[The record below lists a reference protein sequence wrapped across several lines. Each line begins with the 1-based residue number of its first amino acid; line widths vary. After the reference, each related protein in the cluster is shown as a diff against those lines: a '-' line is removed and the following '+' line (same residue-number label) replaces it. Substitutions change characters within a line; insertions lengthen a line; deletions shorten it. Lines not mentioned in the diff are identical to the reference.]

1 MAERARPYMN
11 PYVAGTILGIVLF
24 LAFFITGTGL
34 GASGGLNRALV
45 YAQNIISPEHIDQ
58 VPYLLKMAG
67 GSTNPLNNWIVY
79 LTAGTLLGGYLGGQV
94 GRRMDESDRR
104 QAGLALDSTPTH
116 QSSSWQNPDTGSRYA
131 VTPTRTFYTDDQP
144 CREYTTEA
152 WIDGYRETVYGTACR
167 QTDGTWLA
175 SN

>member
-1 MAERARPYMN
+1 MIRRSHRWLVPFALGSSLLLGACQTTQEQQGQVIGALAGGLLGSQVGGGSGRIAATI
-11 PYVAGTILGIVLF
+11 AGTV
-24 LAFFITGTGL
+24 
-34 GASGGLNRALV
+34 
-45 YAQNIISPEHIDQ
+45 
-58 VPYLLKMAG
+58 
-67 GSTNPLNNWIVY
+67 
-79 LTAGTLLGGYLGGQV
+79 LGGYLGGRV

-104 QAGLALDSTPTH
+104 QAGLVLDSTPTH
-116 QSSSWQNPDTGSRYA
+116 QRSSWQNPDTGDRYA
-131 VTPTRTFYTDDQP
+131 VTPTRTYYADDRP